1 MIIFRLWNLI
11 RGYVVINITNT
22 NYEKII
28 NLLQRNKINLWDIE
42 KKEVGISFKIS
53 YDDYKKYY
61 KLMKDTKIETV
72 KKAGFA
78 FKIKKIE
85 LRKGFMAG
93 IVILVLCF
101 FFFANLV
108 WNIEVIGANQTIAKE
123 IINVLNENN
132 IKMPSTLGSLNEKHI
147 ETLIHKNF
155 NHFKFVEAYVEGSKL
170 IIFVKEKELERS
182 VIKDNTPSS
191 IISTKNAII
200 NKTIVK
206 NGQLVVRVGDV
217 VYEGQTL
224 VMGIVKNKNSE
235 EFMMVPSEGT
245 IYGKTYYNFELKE
258 EKLKT
263 FTSYTNNDKKI
274 YYLKINDKKHKII
287 GDTEP
292 FENYNY
298 SERMI
303 NIPIFSN
310 ITNIS
315 LMSGKYYEE
324 KSEEIKIDENTARNI
339 MKVKLYD
346 DLLKMCSNDSKILN
360 TSFSFEEDDNYYY
373 LNAQVEIVEDIGETI
388 KIFPSEAIEKDE
400 ENKEIKED

>member
-22 NYEKII
+22 NYEKVI
-28 NLLQRNKINLWDIE
+28 NLLQKNKINLWDIE

-72 KKAGFA
+72 KKTGFA
-78 FKIKKIE
+78 FKYKKIK
-85 LRKGFMAG
+85 LRKGFVAG
-93 IVILVLCF
+93 IAIVVLCLF
-101 FFFANLV
+101 LFANLV
-108 WNIEVIGANQTIAKE
+108 WNIEVIGVDQTIAKE
-123 IINVLNENN
+123 IKNVLNENN
-132 IKMPSTLGSLNEKHI
+132 IKMPLTEGSLNEKHV
-147 ETLIHKNF
+147 ETIIHKNF
-155 NHFKFVEAYVEGSKL
+155 NNFKFVEAYVEGSKL
-170 IIFVKEKELERS
+170 IIFIKEKELESS

-200 NKTIVK
+200 NKAIVK

-263 FTSYTNNDKKI
+263 FTNYTNDDKKI

-298 SERMI
+298 NERTI
-303 NIPIFSN
+303 RFPVFSN
-310 ITNIS
+310 LTNIS
-315 LMSGKYYEE
+315 FVSGKYYEE
-324 KSEEIKIDENTARNI
+324 KSEDIKIDENTAHNN

-346 DLLKMCSNDSKILN
+346 ELLKMCSNDSKILN
-360 TSFSFEEDDNYYY
+360 TSLNFEEDDNYYY
-373 LNAQVEIVEDIGETI
+373 LNAQIEILEDIGETI
-388 KIFPSEAIEKDE
+388 KIFPTEAIDDDE
-400 ENKEIKED
+400 VNEEIKED